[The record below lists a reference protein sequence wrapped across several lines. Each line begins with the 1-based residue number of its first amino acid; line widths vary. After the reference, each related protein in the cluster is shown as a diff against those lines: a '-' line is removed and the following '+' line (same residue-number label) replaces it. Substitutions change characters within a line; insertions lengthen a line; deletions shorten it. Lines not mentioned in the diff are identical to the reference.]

1 MGRGARNPHP
11 EQLARCT
18 DEIDTGGHEFR
29 DAVVKETLRLRP
41 MLSLVGRRLKA
52 PMDVGGESHATN
64 YVEDRGP
71 VDVGPGRRAHHAP
84 ARVGEAEILE
94 HSAALVVGVGIHGR
108 CRRPAMLTS
117 ALSDPCRSWI
127 VGNLSEYSDA

>member
-1 MGRGARNPHP
+1 M
-11 EQLARCT
+11 
-18 DEIDTGGHEFR
+18 DEIHTGGHEFR

-41 MLSLVGRRLKA
+41 MLSLVGRLLKA

-71 VDVGPGRRAHHAP
+71 VDRSREACAPRAR
-84 ARVGEAEILE
+84 RVGEAEILE
-94 HSAALVVGVGIHGR
+94 HSAALVIGVGIHGR

-117 ALSDPCRSWI
+117 ALSDPCRS
-127 VGNLSEYSDA
+127 